1 MADPKRIV
9 AEGYDRIAERYAA
22 WTGDAWAGPR
32 ARYGSLLWQRLP
44 EGARVLELGCGI
56 GLPATRELARR
67 FAVTGVDNSA
77 RSIALARHN
86 VPDATFL
93 HGDMASLALP
103 AASFD
108 AVVAFYSIIH
118 VPRQEHPRLLR
129 DIAAWLRPGG
139 LLIATMGAGA
149 TEDGYEQDWHGAP
162 MYWSHFDSATNR
174 DLVSQAGLRLLE
186 ATELIDDEDGVPV
199 TFLWIVAQKPQCS
212 AAHRPEWAKRD
223 K

>member
-1 MADPKRIV
+1 
-9 AEGYDRIAERYAA
+9 
-22 WTGDAWAGPR
+22 
-32 ARYGSLLWQRLP
+32 
-44 EGARVLELGCGI
+44 
-56 GLPATRELARR
+56 
-67 FAVTGVDNSA
+67 
-77 RSIALARHN
+77 
-86 VPDATFL
+86 
-93 HGDMASLALP
+93 MASLALP

-199 TFLWIVAQKPQCS
+199 TFLWIVAQKPQRS
-212 AAHRPEWAKRD
+212 ALSIGPSRPKPTAK
-223 K
+223 